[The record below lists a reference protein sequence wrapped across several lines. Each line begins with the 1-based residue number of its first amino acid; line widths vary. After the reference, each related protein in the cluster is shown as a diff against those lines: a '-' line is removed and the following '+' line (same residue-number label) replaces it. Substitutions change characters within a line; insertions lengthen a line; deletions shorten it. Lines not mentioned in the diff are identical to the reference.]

1 MVSFDALKTAISGLR
16 NWANSMFV
24 FKSEAEKDIDT
35 INNKFDEIQ
44 NELINL
50 DSGLSNLNN
59 ELDVKVDK
67 ISGKQLSS
75 NDYTTTEKN
84 KLAGIASGA
93 TKVQYVYESA
103 TGRQRFNYS
112 GNTASADYTHAEG
125 YGTKASALYSHAE
138 GQNTT
143 ASGEC
148 SHAEGYSS
156 EASGEDSHAEGWNTT
171 AGGVASHAEGWNTI
185 ARGSNS
191 HTEGT
196 FSVAKSADSHAEG
209 YYTIANS
216 KYQHVQG
223 KYNIEDAEDKYAH
236 IVGNGSSD
244 SERSNA
250 HTLDW
255 NGFGWFAGGLK
266 VGGTGQDDANAKAI
280 ATQEYVDEQVNNT
293 VTNLNNTYAERTLL
307 EGFDLKINN
316 QWSYSRDPAVHRIEF
331 YDGED
336 LVGTAYTTTISY
348 SSGYSFSYFQ
358 NTQEVWDNIKKY
370 KCLIYD
376 SEGTQFAPVNFFYTA
391 YWIGN
396 ILCTSS
402 DGEKLDPI
410 TSFDVNNP
418 YGRKIVGEIETI
430 KLLMQT
436 HYAEIFDAINAN
448 YTDILDIIDTPKN
461 YVILNSSTP
470 NSTKKFKLTI
480 GDDGII
486 STEEV
491 IE

>member
-16 NWANSMFV
+16 NWANGMFV
-24 FKSEAEKDIDT
+24 SKPDAKKDIDT

-50 DSGLSNLNN
+50 DN
-59 ELDVKVDK
+59 ELDAKVDK
-67 ISGKQLSS
+67 INGKQLSS
-75 NDYTTTEKN
+75 NDYTTTEKD

-93 TKVQYVYESA
+93 TKIQYVYETS

-112 GNTASADYTHAEG
+112 GNVASKDYTHAEG
-125 YGTKASALYSHAE
+125 YKTTASGTSSHAEGNSTTASGTYSHTEGTQTTASGSASHAEGAYSKASADYSHAE
-138 GQNTT
+138 GNNTK
-143 ASGEC
+143 ASGMY
-148 SHAEGYSS
+148 SHAEGGST
-156 EASGEDSHAEGWNTT
+156 EASADYSHAEGN
-171 AGGVASHAEGWNTI
+171 
-185 ARGSNS
+185 
-191 HTEGT
+191 GT
-196 FSVAKSADSHAEG
+196 KAFSLS
-209 YYTIANS
+209 
-216 KYQHVQG
+216 QHVQG
-223 KYNIEDAEDKYAH
+223 RYNIEDDANKYAH
-236 IVGNGSSD
+236 IVGNGT
-244 SERSNA
+244 RVLNNNQLVTTPSNA

-255 NGFGWFAGGLK
+255 DGLGWFAGGLK
-266 VGGTGQDDANAKAI
+266 VGGTGQDDETAQNI
-280 ATQEYVDEQVNNT
+280 ATEDYVNEQINNT
-293 VTNLNNTYAERTLL
+293 VTNLGNSYAERTLL

-316 QWSYSRDPAVHRIEF
+316 QWSYSRDPVVYRVEF

-336 LVGTAYTTTISY
+336 LVGTAYTTTVSY

-461 YVILNSSTP
+461 YVILNSSTEG
-470 NSTKKFKLTI
+470 STKKFKLTI